1 MEKGRK
7 VKMKEVSYDNEFDI
21 LALHKGFEK
30 GEKFQGNL
38 DVGDLI
44 LDISTKGNI
53 RGVEILNVSEF
64 LHGLGI
70 TKEILKN
77 LVTARFNTVISP
89 SGITLSLFFLA
100 KNRKQEIPAKIAIA
114 VPMDFCA

>member
-7 VKMKEVSYDNEFDI
+7 VKMKEVSYDKEFDI
-21 LALHKGFEK
+21 LALHKGFGK

-64 LHGLGI
+64 LGDYGI

-77 LVTARFNTVISP
+77 LVTARFNTVIRP

-114 VPMDFCA
+114 VPVNFCA